1 MLAQDQFVR
10 DHIEAADT
18 LVVRAVNHHPL
29 GRYYT
34 TAPNPK
40 PNPNPTPWAATETV
54 DLRPSPE
61 P

>member
-40 PNPNPTPWAATETV
+40 PDHDSNPTSNPN
-54 DLRPSPE
+54 
-61 P
+61 